1 MPEGTEINL
10 TIETVTLNC
19 YEESCSEDPYCHDCP
34 LTPAIEATLI
44 VGNSLPNRLGDANT
58 DEVLD
63 ILDLVIMVDYI
74 LSVDQSEYNEALRL
88 LDRLIDVNEDTIVN
102 ILDAVLIV
110 EWILN

>member
-1 MPEGTEINL
+1 
-10 TIETVTLNC
+10 
-19 YEESCSEDPYCHDCP
+19 
-34 LTPAIEATLI
+34 
-44 VGNSLPNRLGDANT
+44 
-58 DEVLD
+58 
-63 ILDLVIMVDYI
+63 MVDYI